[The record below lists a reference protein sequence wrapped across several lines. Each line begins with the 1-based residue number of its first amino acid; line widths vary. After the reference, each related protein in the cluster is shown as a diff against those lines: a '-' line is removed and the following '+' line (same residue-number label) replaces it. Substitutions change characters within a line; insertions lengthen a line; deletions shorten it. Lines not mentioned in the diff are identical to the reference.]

1 MRQVNNEMRKNI
13 DQPLDQMEKKSLI
26 ISWSMALIK

>member
-13 DQPLDQMEKKSLI
+13 DQPLDQMEKKILDNQ
-26 ISWSMALIK
+26 LVNGLN